1 MQAVVVGAELL
12 RVIGMRVE
20 AVELSCLGDVLR
32 AQEYASLYLSTQ
44 TQIKDLAWPVQSR
57 NVKGEMSD
65 WRFLSLQIDH
75 AEQSGLQILLIGDR
89 GPNGIVTTT
98 SPVMAVDLDEGLVK
112 TMNSVYRL
120 RMDARGVGEPSLK
133 QLICLCQTFHSWGG
147 LGRAFN
153 VPRI

>member
-1 MQAVVVGAELL
+1 MQAALSAEQLH
-12 RVIGMRVE
+12 VIGQWVE
-20 AVELSCLGDVLR
+20 TCQLNSLADILR
-32 AQEYASLYLSTQ
+32 AGQEYASLYLSTQ
-44 TQIKDLAWPVQSR
+44 TQIMDLAWPVQSR

-65 WRFLSLQIDH
+65 WRFVSFQIDH
-75 AEQSGLQILLIGDR
+75 PEKSGLQILLIGDR

-98 SPVMAVDLDEGLVK
+98 SPVAAVDLDEGLVR

-120 RMDARGVGEPSLK
+120 RMDARGVGEPSQK
-133 QLICLCQTFHSWGG
+133 QLVCLCRTFHSWGG